1 MITVKELT
9 KVYELSR
16 DNRVIALGG
25 VSLTIKDGQFVSIM
39 GKSGSGKSTLL
50 HMIGGLDIPTSGSV
64 MYDDVCITD
73 MTEQQ
78 RTDFRLHNI
87 GFVFQSYHLIPEL
100 TVEENILLP
109 SRLRGGDPDAA
120 YYAQLIEML
129 SLGDRLTHL
138 PTQLSGGQIQRAA
151 IARALINK
159 PAVVLCDEPTGNL
172 DSAAGDNVKQ
182 LLLQVHKALGTTL
195 IVVSHDKMFS
205 TISDRNIVICDGKIE
220 EDALCG

>member
-1 MITVKELT
+1 M
-9 KVYELSR
+9 
-16 DNRVIALGG
+16 
-25 VSLTIKDGQFVSIM
+25 SLTIEDGQFVSIM

-50 HMIGGLDIPTSGSV
+50 HMIGGLDMPTSGSV

-109 SRLRGGDPDAA
+109 SRLRGGDPDKA
-120 YYAQLIEML
+120 YYEQLIEML
-129 SLGDRLTHL
+129 SLGDRLTHR
-138 PTQLSGGQIQRAA
+138 PSQLSGGQVQRAA

-172 DSAAGDNVKQ
+172 DSAASDTVKQ
-182 LLLQVHKALGTTL
+182 LLLRVHETLGTTL

-205 TISDRNIVICDGKIE
+205 AVSDRNIVICDGKIE
-220 EDALCG
+220 EDVLCG